1 MENEPNMEPVQ
12 TQAELPAVNK
22 DLERIS
28 MLLTEIVGI
37 VV

>member
-1 MENEPNMEPVQ
+1 MKKA
-12 TQAELPAVNK
+12 QAELPAVNK

-28 MLLTEIVGI
+28 VLLTEIVGI

>member
-1 MENEPNMEPVQ
+1 MKKAQE
-12 TQAELPAVNK
+12 ELLAVNK

-28 MLLTEIVGI
+28 VLLTEIVGI